1 MTMDSELAAM
11 VISLQQQVIE
21 LQQHIIA
28 TEDDLA
34 VSRQQCLS
42 FYFMIQD
49 IKFPNHEFI
58 GILETIDYRDNGVN
72 VVLTIRDGNKANRYV
87 IDTRRFKKRNIF
99 EGAEVQVTGNIAD
112 IITLPWGH
120 QRDHFIY
127 AIPIAMIREII

>member
-1 MTMDSELAAM
+1 MDNELAAR

-21 LQQHIIA
+21 LQEQLA
-28 TEDDLA
+28 MVQDDLS

-58 GILETIDYRDNGVN
+58 GILETIDYLTDDVN
-72 VVLTIRDGNKANRYV
+72 VVLTIRDGHKGNRYV
-87 IDTRRFKKRNIF
+87 IDARRFKKRNIF

-112 IITLPWGH
+112 IVTLQWGH

-127 AIPIAMIREII
+127 AIPVAMIREII